1 MWDGLLHAIPGVF
14 AWQNVLAM
22 VVGTIGG
29 IVIGALPGLSATMG
43 IAVLIPLTFGMEPLV
58 ALGMM
63 AGIYNGAMYGGAI
76 PAVLLR
82 IPGTPAAVCT
92 TLDGYPMAQR
102 GDAAR
107 ALQISCLSSAVG
119 GMASAIAL
127 IALAPPLVQ
136 VTLLFGPAEY
146 FWVAVFGLCSVSVLL
161 GKDPVKGLIAA
172 CFGLLLGTVGI
183 DGVSGHERFT
193 FDDMNLAGGLHVVV
207 VLTGL
212 YALPPIFML
221 AEEAARRS
229 ANEGMA
235 VLRASVGLF
244 HGWTK
249 FIKTWIRSSLIG
261 IVIGILPGAGGSLAA
276 FLSYNEEKRASKDPD
291 SFGQGNE
298 NGVAA
303 AECGNNADNA
313 AALIPALT
321 LGIPGSAVTAII
333 LGGLLIH
340 GLQPGPALF
349 RDHGDVVYGF
359 MIQMLITSV
368 LIIFFGGVVASRL
381 FANVLRIPSALLAP
395 CVLGLCVVGVYSVQD
410 SMFDV
415 YLMFGFGLIGY
426 AMDRLRFPLAPVVLG
441 VVLGGMAES
450 NLRLALIIAQGD
462 YIQLVSSV
470 VSQIVIAMILVV
482 LAVPLIRA
490 RLAKKVGLG

>member
-1 MWDGLLHAIPGVF
+1 VARSTSQARSDTRPS
-14 AWQNVLAM
+14 LAQLK
-22 VVGTIGG
+22 
-29 IVIGALPGLSATMG
+29 A
-43 IAVLIPLTFGMEPLV
+43 
-58 ALGMM
+58 
-63 AGIYNGAMYGGAI
+63 
-76 PAVLLR
+76 
-82 IPGTPAAVCT
+82 
-92 TLDGYPMAQR
+92 
-102 GDAAR
+102 
-107 ALQISCLSSAVG
+107 
-119 GMASAIAL
+119 
-127 IALAPPLVQ
+127 APPTRNGQ
-136 VTLLFGPAEY
+136 TLM
-146 FWVAVFGLCSVSVLL
+146 VL
-161 GKDPVKGLIAA
+161 G
-172 CFGLLLGTVGI
+172 GLLLGTVGI

-221 AEEAARRS
+221 AEDAARRGAS
-229 ANEGMA
+229 EGMA

-244 HGWTK
+244 HEWTK

-261 IVIGILPGAGGSLAA
+261 IAIGILPGAGGSLAA
-276 FLSYNEEKRASKDPD
+276 FLSYNEEKRVSKEPET
-291 SFGQGNE
+291 FGHGNE
-298 NGVAA
+298 LGIAA

-321 LGIPGSAVTAII
+321 LGIPGSSVTAII

-349 RDHGDVVYGF
+349 RDHGDIVYGF

-368 LIIFFGGVVASRL
+368 LIIFFGGVVASRI
-381 FANVLRIPSALLAP
+381 FANVLRIPTTLLVP

-426 AMDRLRFPLAPVVLG
+426 ALDKLKFPLAPVVLG

-462 YIQLVSSV
+462 HIQLVSSI
-470 VSQIVIAMILVV
+470 VSQIVIAMILLV
-482 LAVPLIRA
+482 LLVPVIRH
-490 RLAKKVGLG
+490 RLARKVGLA